1 MNNCIVA
8 QYGGPTAAINASL
21 AGVVSGAKENGFDT
35 VYGAYHGIQGFMND
49 EVVSLNDIDTLK
61 LRNTP
66 SMYLGS
72 CRFMLPTADEDA
84 DTYKKIFEQFEKYE
98 IKAFFYIGGND
109 SMDTVAKLS
118 KYAKENDIDV
128 KCVGVPKTIDN
139 DLCVTDH
146 TPGYGSAAKFIA
158 TTLLEVSHDTAIYPI
173 NSVTIVE
180 IMGRDAGW
188 LTGAAAL
195 ARNEYSAVPHLIYL
209 PEAAFDKDKFIED
222 VKVAIEKYHNVVI
235 AISEGIKDKDGT
247 YITAGVAAEDKFG
260 HSQLSG
266 AGKALEYII
275 KDNIDVKVRSVEI
288 NIPQR
293 TAGHL
298 TSYTD
303 IDEAFDEGKFATE
316 VAINGETGVM
326 ITINRISD
334 FPYATTLGTTDVNDV
349 AGLVKHVPRE
359 WINERGN
366 DVTDEFITY
375 AKPLIQGEVDL
386 NFKDGLPDYYDIKHL
401 TNI

>member
-8 QYGGPTAAINASL
+8 QSGGPTAAINASL

-49 EVVSLNDIDTLK
+49 EVVSLDDIDTKL

-72 CRFMLPTADEDA
+72 CRFMLPDANEDP
-84 DTYKKIFEQFEKYE
+84 DTYKVIFSQFVKYD

-118 KYAKENDIDV
+118 KYAAENSIDI
-128 KCVGVPKTIDN
+128 KCVGIPKTIDN
-139 DLCVTDH
+139 DLNVTDH

-209 PEAAFDKDKFIED
+209 PEAAINYDEFIED
-222 VKVAIEKYHNVVI
+222 VKKAIDKYHNVVI
-235 AISEGIKDKDGT
+235 AISEGIKDATGH
-247 YITAGVAAEDKFG
+247 YITAGMASEDRFG

-266 AGKALEYII
+266 AGRTLEYLI
-275 KDNIDVKVRSVEI
+275 KDKIDVKVRSVEI

-303 IDEAFDEGKFATE
+303 IDEAFDEGKYATE
-316 VAINGETGVM
+316 VAMSGETGVM

-366 DVTDEFITY
+366 DVTDEFVTY

-386 NFKDGLPDYYDIKHL
+386 EFEDGLPKYFNIKHL

>member
-1 MNNCIVA
+1 M
-8 QYGGPTAAINASL
+8 
-21 AGVVSGAKENGFDT
+21 
-35 VYGAYHGIQGFMND
+35 
-49 EVVSLNDIDTLK
+49 
-61 LRNTP
+61 
-66 SMYLGS
+66 
-72 CRFMLPTADEDA
+72 
-84 DTYKKIFEQFEKYE
+84 
-98 IKAFFYIGGND
+98 
-109 SMDTVAKLS
+109 
-118 KYAKENDIDV
+118 
-128 KCVGVPKTIDN
+128 
-139 DLCVTDH
+139 
-146 TPGYGSAAKFIA
+146 
-158 TTLLEVSHDTAIYPI
+158 
-173 NSVTIVE
+173 
-180 IMGRDAGW
+180 
-188 LTGAAAL
+188 
-195 ARNEYSAVPHLIYL
+195 
-209 PEAAFDKDKFIED
+209 
-222 VKVAIEKYHNVVI
+222 
-235 AISEGIKDKDGT
+235 
-247 YITAGVAAEDKFG
+247 AAEDKFG

-303 IDEAFDEGKFATE
+303 IDEAFEEGKYATE
-316 VAINGETGVM
+316 VAMNGETGVM

-366 DVTDEFITY
+366 DVTDEFTTY
-375 AKPLIQGEVDL
+375 ARPLIQGEVDL